1 MAVLMVVLCGVL
13 AGCPVSS
20 KPEPPGFYDAELM
33 RGAILMRGRNA

>member
-1 MAVLMVVLCGVL
+1 MKLIIGVSLLVLCGVL

-33 RGAILMRGRNA
+33 RG